1 MTAELGR
8 ALLTCRLFRKIPPA
22 RLDDLLQEFRIV
34 YEQHQAG
41 TIVLHQ
47 GHRYQSLVIVVQG
60 HLEARIDESDGR
72 GMTVESFHAVSPI
85 ATAVLICSDPVLPV
99 NLVALEDSAT
109 VSIPVDAMF
118 SLFHREP
125 DILRAYMEDAG
136 DKVRYLAEKVRL
148 FRFDTL
154 RRRIA
159 GHLLTLAREQ
169 STDSPRWRYGR
180 ERTAE
185 LLGAARPSLSRE
197 LSAMVKDGLIHRV
210 GRKDV
215 YFDRAALSAV
225 LDDD

>member
-1 MTAELGR
+1 MN
-8 ALLTCRLFRKIPPA
+8 PA
-22 RLDDLLQEFRIV
+22 RLDELLQGSRIIL
-34 YEQHQAG
+34 ESHHAGKIIHQ
-41 TIVLHQ
+41 Q
-47 GHRYQSLVIVVQG
+47 GDPYKALIVVVHG

-72 GMTVESFHAVSPI
+72 GMTVESFRAPSAV
-85 ATAVLICSDPVLPV
+85 ATAVLISSNPVLPV
-99 NLVALEDSAT
+99 NLIALEDSAT
-109 VSIPVDAMF
+109 VSIPVDRMF
-118 SLFHREP
+118 LLFHEEP
-125 DILRAYMEDAG
+125 DILRAYMADAG

-159 GHLLTLAREQ
+159 GHLLALAREQ

-197 LSAMVKDGLIHRV
+197 LSVMVVDGMIVHL

-215 YFDRAALSAV
+215 QINRRALEAL
-225 LDDD
+225 LDE